1 MIAAASAS
9 WLFSTRSRIAGT
21 SLQVRNRLFP
31 RRNSL
36 VADWDDD
43 LFIFFVF
50 FSEAG
55 LASDFLVVSHVCVVC
70 VFVRFDNFR
79 SRSGFVGSAATHS
92 SSSTAAWLTV
102 FPFGG
107 FAWFAGGDRFGFV
120 VGRLVVVV
128 TGFSGFFGIA
138 TFGSS
143 LFTS

>member
-9 WLFSTRSRIAGT
+9 RLFSTRSRITWT

-31 RRNSL
+31 RRNPL
-36 VADWDDD
+36 VADRDDD

-55 LASDFLVVSHVCVVC
+55 LGGDFFIVSRVR

-79 SRSGFVGSAATHS
+79 SRSCLVGAAAANS
-92 SSSTAAWLTV
+92 SSSTATWLTV
-102 FPFGG
+102 FTFGG

-120 VGRLVVVV
+120 VGRLFVVV
-128 TGFSGFFGIA
+128 TGFSSFFGIA
-138 TFGSS
+138 TFDSP